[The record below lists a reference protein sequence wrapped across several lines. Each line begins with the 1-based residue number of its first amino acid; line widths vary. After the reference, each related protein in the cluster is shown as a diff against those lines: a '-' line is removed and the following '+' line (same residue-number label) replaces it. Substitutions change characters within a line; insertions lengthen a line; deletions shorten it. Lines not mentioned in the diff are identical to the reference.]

1 MRSDNLGVLF
11 YDDPLPYAALGAS
24 FDLGLIAEYGAAAG
38 EALFCADVTRD
49 PYERAGLS
57 EDGLAA
63 AVMTRAYL
71 SRRVNTV
78 AYTERDNPCM
88 DYRAAR
94 EVWLRPFGEK
104 FNGII
109 PPDTVNGAPFGEFA
123 PAAATVKDKTVYRN
137 FYDGGTDYFP
147 QPAAKDASHLA
158 LRLAAASTVLLKN
171 DGLLPVDGAA
181 WLGTAEYKEKKYLAL
196 KRDRFSPRA
205 MFRVARK
212 VSGARAAVIAL
223 DTAGGLTRAQTEL
236 VRYTAKHAPTA
247 VVLLGAEAVELP
259 FADEV
264 RAIIYAPAPDAVR
277 CMEDIVSGRLQP
289 AGRLPF
295 TWADRGAYPARNP
308 KGNRPNLFYE
318 SVYNGYRYFGA
329 AGVRPLF
336 GFGTGENYIAT
347 EYSSLRLTV
356 TDEDLLVSF
365 TVANL
370 TGAAGTETVFVYTDG
385 DDERAY
391 GLGRRLAGFIKI
403 TLGQNETRSAGIK
416 IAIKDLM
423 IPDAAG
429 DFLPNGKYGVTVE
442 NGSGPKLYGTVKLG
456 RKCKPAFTADVIP
469 SYYRGAG
476 GLHILGA
483 DVQKLTGVP
492 LYGDSFSPDW
502 DAVRRKYGV
511 CADNAAFSRKAAGI
525 SREQYSRL

>member
-1 MRSDNLGVLF
+1 MRSDDAGVLF
-11 YDDPLPYAALGAS
+11 YNDPLPYAALGAS

-49 PYERAGLS
+49 PYERVGLS

-78 AYTERDNPCM
+78 AYTENDNPCM
-88 DYRAAR
+88 DYRAAA
-94 EVWLRPFGEK
+94 EVWLRPFMEK

-109 PPDTVNGAPFGEFA
+109 PPYTVNGAPFGEFA
-123 PAAATVKDKTVYRN
+123 PAAAAVKDKTVYRN
-137 FYDGGTDYFP
+137 FYDGGSDCLP
-147 QPAAKDASHLA
+147 QPAAKDAAHLST
-158 LRLAAASTVLLKN
+158 RLAVASTVLLKN
-171 DGLLPVDGAA
+171 DGLLPVNGAV
-181 WLGTAEYKEKKYLAL
+181 WLGTAQFKDKKYLQL

-212 VSGARAAVIAL
+212 VSGASAAVVAL

-259 FADEV
+259 FADAV
-264 RAIIYAPAPDAVR
+264 KAIIYAPAPDALR
-277 CMEDIVSGRLQP
+277 CMEDIVCGRLQP
-289 AGRLPF
+289 GGRLPF
-295 TWADRGAYPARNP
+295 TWADRGAYPARDP
-308 KGNRPNLFYE
+308 KGNRPNFFYE

-329 AGVRPLF
+329 AGIRPLF
-336 GFGTGENYIAT
+336 GFGAGENYIAA

-356 TDEDLLVSF
+356 TDEDVLVSF
-365 TVANL
+365 TVANRAG
-370 TGAAGTETVFVYTDG
+370 TGGTETVFVYTDG

-391 GLGRRLAGFIKI
+391 GLGRRLAGFIRI
-403 TLGQNETRSAGIK
+403 TLSQNETRSVGVK
-416 IAIKDLM
+416 IAVKDLM

-456 RKCKPAFTADVIP
+456 KRCKPAFTADSVP
-469 SYYRGAG
+469 SYYRGTG

-492 LYGDSFSPDW
+492 LYGDVFSPDW
-502 DAVRRKYGV
+502 DAVKRKYNV
-511 CADNAAFSRKAAGI
+511 AADDRAFDRKARGI
-525 SREQYSRL
+525 SREQYERL